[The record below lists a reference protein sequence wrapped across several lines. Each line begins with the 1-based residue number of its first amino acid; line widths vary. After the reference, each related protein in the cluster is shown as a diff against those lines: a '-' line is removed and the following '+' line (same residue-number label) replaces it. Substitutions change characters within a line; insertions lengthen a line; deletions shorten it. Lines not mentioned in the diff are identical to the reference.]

1 MTSSTDAVIETIEEN
16 DVRGVLAI
24 GGLLA
29 FFLTVWAGLY
39 MVSRGFLTIEEIVQI
54 MAIISPIIT
63 LGIGYYFGQQ
73 G

>member
-1 MTSSTDAVIETIEEN
+1 MISSTDGVIETIEEG

-29 FFLTVWAGLY
+29 FFLTAWAGLY
-39 MVSRGFLTIEEIVQI
+39 MVSRGFLSVEETIQI
-54 MAIISPIIT
+54 LAIISPIIT
-63 LGIGYYFGQQ
+63 LGIGYYFGQK